1 LILPFVTLSTGIK
14 KGDAIILPHFITL
27 SDHQGD
33 YMTIVPRDGLACN
46 KREPD
51 ANCTFEVISL
61 PGEKISLKGANGK
74 IVNQVA
80 SSVNDTWFHCAG
92 DGGGAPFDVIH
103 LQGNEIYLHSWTTMA
118 SFVTTREL
126 TDTQGLAGSTYAGSE
141 CLFTISEPI
150 VSKEIVGVVYDLPKA
165 LMWDVPPVIALNT
178 TMRNDSQTS
187 DVQQTLEYSYQ
198 RSKVGTWNN
207 TAGVEIGAEAS
218 FEAGVPFIA
227 SADLTLSVSASSS
240 LQWGGSEGTEETD
253 SSTIQ
258 ITVPAGKEGKAT
270 VVVKRKALDV
280 PFRCKQK
287 VVYKDGTT
295 KITDKDGVYHNIDSY
310 DVDVKLEWEDV

>member
-1 LILPFVTLSTGIK
+1 
-14 KGDAIILPHFITL
+14 
-27 SDHQGD
+27 
-33 YMTIVPRDGLACN
+33 MTIVPRDGLACN

-61 PGEKISLKGANGK
+61 SGERISLKGANGK

-92 DGGGAPFDVIH
+92 DGGGTPFDIIH

-126 TDTQGLAGSTYAGSE
+126 ADTQGLAGSTYAGFE
-141 CLFTISEPI
+141 CLFTVSEPI
-150 VSKEIVGVVYDLPKA
+150 VSKEIISVVYDLPKA

-240 LQWGGSEGTEETD
+240 PRWGGSEGTEETD

-295 KITDKDGVYHNIDSY
+295 KITDKDGVYHNIESY